1 MSRKVLVLLF
11 VATCFCIAGISIAAD
26 KGPADMVLQAEKD
39 KAKKPKPAVFP
50 HAKHQEIA
58 ECGECHHSAKDGK
71 QVPYEEGQ
79 EIGKCEDCHY
89 KGSDMPEKLD
99 SYKMAAHKNCRDCH
113 KKVIEEKPELAEK
126 WKKCMPCHPKS

>member
-1 MSRKVLVLLF
+1 MSRKALILLF

-50 HAKHQEIA
+50 HAAHQEIA
-58 ECGECHHSAKDGK
+58 ECGDCHHSAADGK

-89 KGSDMPEKLD
+89 KGAEMPKGLD
-99 SYKMAAHKNCRDCH
+99 SYKGAAHKNCRDCH
-113 KKVIEEKPELAEK
+113 KKAAAEKPELAEK
-126 WKKCMPCHPKS
+126 FKKCMPCHPKT